1 MKKIMMLLL
10 AVILL
15 LSLCACGQTQTQ
27 GEELEITAKPKVEV
41 EEDPTIPD
49 DTTGQD
55 TTDDQTTNGDGLT
68 PEQQA
73 KKDLAVAC
81 IGKDISEL
89 YAAIGEPTKTDY
101 APSCLVDG
109 EDGIL
114 YYDGFE
120 VYTNKVGEKETVYDV
135 L

>member
-1 MKKIMMLLL
+1 MRKIL
-10 AVILL
+10 ILL
-15 LSLCACGQTQTQ
+15 LTTVLLLGLCVCGQTETQ
-27 GEELEITAKPKVEV
+27 GEELVITAKPKVEETDV
-41 EEDPTIPD
+41 TVTEEVTTTDTATD
-49 DTTGQD
+49 DTTSA
-55 TTDDQTTNGDGLT
+55 DGLT
-68 PEQQA
+68 ADQQ
-73 KKDLAVAC
+73 KNRDLAVSC

-89 YAAIGEPTKTDY
+89 YAAIGQPQKTDY